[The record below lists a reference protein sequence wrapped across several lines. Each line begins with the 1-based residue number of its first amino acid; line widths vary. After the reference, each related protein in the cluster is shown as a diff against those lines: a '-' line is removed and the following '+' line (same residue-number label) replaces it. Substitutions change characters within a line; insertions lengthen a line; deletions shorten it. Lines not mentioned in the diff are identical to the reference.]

1 MKNQTYYKD
10 NLIQQTNAVNISRLD
25 FIKRFSLGL
34 GVIMTSCTPVKIL
47 LNAHEDKF
55 DDDATLKIKIL
66 TAFVTAVI
74 PGIDPNDPDLCRIFC
89 DEYYLF
95 HKYNGFFISDLFDK
109 SEKLFGT
116 ENFYDLTLDER
127 TQVIQAGLDDDS
139 TTERIYTAAI
149 FIAQVSSYCSIYN
162 DEKGCSLI
170 DYQGSYGFMD
180 SEMFYPN
187 PNKYMAHEF
196 TSTGN
201 YA

>member
-74 PGIDPNDPDLCRIFC
+74 PGIDQNDPDLCRIFC
-89 DEYYLF
+89 DEYYPF
-95 HKYNGFFISDLFDK
+95 HKYNGFFISDLCNK

-149 FIAQVSSYCSIYN
+149 FIAQVSGYCSIYN

-180 SEMFYPN
+180 SDMLYPN
-187 PNKYMAHEF
+187 PNKYMAREF